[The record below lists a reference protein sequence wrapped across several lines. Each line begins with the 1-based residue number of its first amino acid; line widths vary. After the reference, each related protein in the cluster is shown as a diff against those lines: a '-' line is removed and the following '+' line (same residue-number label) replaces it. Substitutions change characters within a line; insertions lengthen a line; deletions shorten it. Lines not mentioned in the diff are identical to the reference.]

1 MARGAAKPKEQKPIE
16 QTLWDAANK
25 LRGKVE
31 PAEYKH
37 VVLSMIFLKYANDR
51 FDEHRA
57 QMIAM
62 GQQAFLEMMP
72 FYTKDN
78 VFYIPENARWKYIM
92 ENAKQPDIAIKID
105 TALHEIEAKNP
116 SLEGALPDNYF
127 SRLHMD
133 PTGLS
138 SLLDLINGL
147 SLQVGEDKDVFG
159 RVYEYCLREFALK
172 EGKGKGEFYTPRTVV
187 ALLCELIEP
196 YSGIVYDGACGS
208 GGMFIQSMRFV
219 DEHKGSRLNVSIYGQ
234 ELTDTTRR
242 LAKMNLAI
250 RGISANLGAEA
261 ANTFLND
268 QHKDLKADFS
278 LENPPFNQKDWREP
292 NQLTDDPRWNGYPTP
307 PTSNANYGW
316 LLNTLS
322 KLNQNGVGI
331 VLLANGA
338 LSADGI
344 EYEIRKRMIENDVV
358 EAIFVLPRDMFYT
371 TNISVTIWVLNRNK
385 KARSE
390 QRPNG
395 SVTYRDRSK
404 EILFMDL
411 RQMGHPYEKRFIE
424 FTIDDIKRITEVFRA
439 WRIDGYSKRYQDE
452 LMFCSSAKY
461 QQVVK
466 NDYNLA
472 PCKYIE
478 LMHMHCEDGYEYH
491 RLGDYIEEVDNRNSE
506 KNVTEL
512 IGVSIEK
519 RFIRSV
525 ANIIGTD
532 LSTYKIIEK
541 GQFACSLMQ
550 VSRDGGVALAL
561 YKHDESAIMSPAYFI
576 FQVKNRSILPDYL
589 ESVLMGEEFD
599 RDASFF
605 AIGGVRGTL
614 TWEDFCNIEI
624 PVPKREIQQA
634 FVLTKKIKEISKELR
649 ELMESTSLEKQEL
662 KLHLDKV
669 IDEL

>member
-1 MARGAAKPKEQKPIE
+1 MPKGKAKTKESKPIE

-51 FDEHRA
+51 FNEHRK
-57 QMIAM
+57 QMIAD

-78 VFYIPENARWKYIM
+78 VFYIPECARWSFIM

-105 TALHEIEAKNP
+105 TALHEIEMKNP
-116 SLEGALPDNYF
+116 TLSGALPDNYY

-133 PTGLS
+133 PSGLS
-138 SLLDLINGL
+138 SLLDLINGIE
-147 SLQVGEDKDVFG
+147 LQVGGDKDIFG
-159 RVYEYCLREFALK
+159 KVYEYCLRQFALK

-196 YSGIVYDGACGS
+196 YHGIVYDGACGS

-219 DEHKGSRLNVSIYGQ
+219 DEHRGNRLNVSIYGQ

-292 NQLTDDPRWNGYPTP
+292 NQLNDDPRWSGYPTP

-322 KLNQNGVGI
+322 KLNQNGVGV

-338 LSADGI
+338 LSAGGE
-344 EYEIRKRMIENDVV
+344 EYKIRKALIENDVV
-358 EAIFVLPRDMFYT
+358 EAIVILPRSMFYT
-371 TNISVTIWVLNRNK
+371 TDISVTAWILNRNK
-385 KARSE
+385 HTRTENRPSGEVRYRERS
-390 QRPNG
+390 
-395 SVTYRDRSK
+395 D

-411 RQMGHPYEKRFIE
+411 RQMGHPYEKKYIE
-424 FTIDDIKRITEVFRA
+424 FTQEDRDVIVDRFKS
-439 WRIDGYSKRYQDE
+439 WRFDGYQTSYE
-452 LMFCSSAKY
+452 NIPEFCYSATKAE
-461 QQVVK
+461 VIGK
-466 NDYNLA
+466 DYSLV
-472 PCKYIE
+472 PSRYIE
-478 LMHMHCEDGYEYH
+478 FVQAGEDEDYDAKMKQLQSELQTLLIQEQQSRADLMEVMKGLGYE
-491 RLGDYIEEVDNRNSE
+491 
-506 KNVTEL
+506 
-512 IGVSIEK
+512 
-519 RFIRSV
+519 
-525 ANIIGTD
+525 
-532 LSTYKIIEK
+532 
-541 GQFACSLMQ
+541 
-550 VSRDGGVALAL
+550 
-561 YKHDESAIMSPAYFI
+561 
-576 FQVKNRSILPDYL
+576 
-589 ESVLMGEEFD
+589 
-599 RDASFF
+599 
-605 AIGGVRGTL
+605 
-614 TWEDFCNIEI
+614 
-624 PVPKREIQQA
+624 
-634 FVLTKKIKEISKELR
+634 
-649 ELMESTSLEKQEL
+649 
-662 KLHLDKV
+662 
-669 IDEL
+669 IDI

>member
-1 MARGAAKPKEQKPIE
+1 MARTAAKPKEAKPIE

-51 FDEHRA
+51 FDEHRE
-57 QMIAM
+57 QMIAA

-116 SLEGALPDNYF
+116 SLAGALPDNYY

-138 SLLDLINGL
+138 SLLDLINGIQ
-147 SLQVGEDKDVFG
+147 LQVGEDKDVFG
-159 RVYEYCLREFALK
+159 KVYEYCLRNFALM
-172 EGKGKGEFYTPRTVV
+172 EGKGKGEFYTPRSVV
-187 ALLCELIEP
+187 ALLCDLIEP
-196 YSGIVYDGACGS
+196 YHGIVYDGACGS
-208 GGMFIQSMRFV
+208 GGMFIQSMKFV
-219 DEHKGSRLNVSIYGQ
+219 DAHGGNRLDVSIYGQ

-292 NQLTDDPRWNGYPTP
+292 SQLTDDPRWNGYPTP

-322 KLNQNGVGI
+322 KLNQNGVGV

-338 LSADGI
+338 LSASGD
-344 EYEIRKRMIENDVV
+344 EYDIRKRMIDNDVV
-358 EAIFVLPRDMFYT
+358 ESIIIMPQNMFYT
-371 TNISVTIWVLNRNK
+371 TNISVTIWILNKNK
-385 KARSE
+385 KSRVE
-390 QRPNG
+390 KRPEGNI
-395 SVTYRDRSK
+395 TYRDRSG

-411 RQMGHPYEKRFIE
+411 RQMGHPFEK
-424 FTIDDIKRITEVFRA
+424 
-439 WRIDGYSKRYQDE
+439 
-452 LMFCSSAKY
+452 
-461 QQVVK
+461 
-466 NDYNLA
+466 
-472 PCKYIE
+472 KYIE
-478 LMHMHCEDGYEYH
+478 F
-491 RLGDYIEEVDNRNSE
+491 IEEDRAIIIDRFKSWRLEGYQTPYENIPEFCYAAKKEEIVE
-506 KNVTEL
+506 KDYSLVPSRY
-512 IGVSIEK
+512 IGFVQVGEDENYDEK
-519 RFIRSV
+519 MLKLQ
-525 ANIIGTD
+525 G
-532 LSTYKIIEK
+532 
-541 GQFACSLMQ
+541 
-550 VSRDGGVALAL
+550 
-561 YKHDESAIMSPAYFI
+561 
-576 FQVKNRSILPDYL
+576 
-589 ESVLMGEEFD
+589 
-599 RDASFF
+599 
-605 AIGGVRGTL
+605 
-614 TWEDFCNIEI
+614 
-624 PVPKREIQQA
+624 
-634 FVLTKKIKEISKELR
+634 
-649 ELMESTSLEKQEL
+649 EL
-662 KLHLDKV
+662 KDLLVKEQQSRKDLLEVMKGLGYG
-669 IDEL
+669 IDV